1 MTEALEHQ
9 TTCIFVLHRPGG
21 EQSAITASPANVEH
35 VLHTSFD
42 NYPKGPRFSSLLHD
56 FLGRGIF
63 TADGEAWRVQQKV
76 ASHEFSTHSLHAFVA
91 RCVHAELHGHLLPLL
106 RRATASDAPLDLQ
119 DALERFTFDNIYRV
133 AFNHYPRQLA
143 DNGDGMV
150 DCTFACSQQ

>member
-1 MTEALEHQ
+1 
-9 TTCIFVLHRPGG
+9 
-21 EQSAITASPANVEH
+21 
-35 VLHTSFD
+35 
-42 NYPKGPRFSSLLHD
+42 
-56 FLGRGIF
+56 
-63 TADGEAWRVQQKV
+63 VQQKV

-119 DALERFTFDNIYRV
+119 DALERFTFDNICRV

-143 DNGDGMV
+143 DNGDDTV